1 MSLLDHAPAGRT
13 DADRGTSRQTHADV
27 VHRLRAMLDRVL
39 SPLVWCGTSRNH
51 TLLDF
56 PDHANVGDSAI
67 YAGEVAWLR
76 ERTGRGPG
84 FVSALDADGGWDR
97 ASFPRAGAILLHGGG
112 NFGDI
117 YPRHQRFREELLGT
131 FRDRPVVQL
140 PQSIHYADVAG
151 IARTA
156 ASIANHRD
164 FTLLT
169 RDHESHALA
178 ARHFDCRVE
187 MCPDMAFGL
196 GVLRRPAPPVRDVLM
211 LLRTDVESVT
221 DGAGTGVP
229 TCWHVADWME
239 EPADVHARA
248 LRSARTL
255 ALRSANPLHL
265 RRRARRVAYYDALA
279 RQRIERGLRLLGSAR
294 FVITD
299 RLHGHILCT
308 LMGIP
313 HAFLDNSYGKIARF
327 SRAFDT
333 VWGGVVRADRLPD
346 AIGAAED
353 WLARNGGAS
362 QAGKGPDGWA

>member
-1 MSLLDHAPAGRT
+1 
-13 DADRGTSRQTHADV
+13 
-27 VHRLRAMLDRVL
+27 MLDRVL
-39 SPLVWCGTSRNH
+39 SPLVWSGTPRAH

-76 ERTGRGPG
+76 ARTGRGPG
-84 FVSALDADGGWDR
+84 FVDALGADCGWDP
-97 ASFPRAGAILLHGGG
+97 ASLPRVGPILLHGGG

-140 PQSIHYADVAG
+140 PQSIHYGDVAG

-178 ARHFDCRVE
+178 RRHFDCRVE

-196 GVLRRPAPPVRDVLM
+196 GVVQRPAAPVRDVLM
-211 LLRTDVESVT
+211 LMRTDVERVS
-221 DGAGTGVP
+221 DGPGPVLPTG
-229 TCWHVADWME
+229 WHVADWME

-248 LRSARTL
+248 LHSARTL

-265 RRRARRVAYYDALA
+265 RRRARRVAYFSALA
-279 RQRIERGLRLLGSAR
+279 EQRIDRGLRLLGSAR

-327 SRAFDT
+327 ARAFDT
-333 VWGGVVRADRLPD
+333 VWDGVVRAEGLPD

-353 WLARNGGAS
+353 WLARNGGAL
-362 QAGKGPDGWA
+362 QTGKGPDRWA

>member
-1 MSLLDHAPAGRT
+1 MTLLDRATAGRT
-13 DADRGTSRQTHADV
+13 DTHRRATRQTHADV
-27 VHRLRAMLDRVL
+27 VHRLCAMLDRIL
-39 SPLVWCGTSRNH
+39 SPLVWTGTSRDH

-76 ERTGRGPG
+76 EKTGRGPG
-84 FVSALDADGGWDR
+84 FVGKLDADGDWDR
-97 ASFPRAGAILLHGGG
+97 AAIPTSGPILLHGGG

-117 YPRHQRFREELLGT
+117 YPRHQNFREELLGT
-131 FRDRPVVQL
+131 FRDRPLVQL
-140 PQSIHYADVAG
+140 PQSIHFGDACGVD
-151 IARTA
+151 RTA

-178 ARHFDCRVE
+178 HRHFDCRVE

-196 GVLRRPAPPVRDVLM
+196 GTLQRPAPPVRDVLL
-211 LLRTDVESVT
+211 LLRTDVERVT
-221 DGAGTGVP
+221 ERPGRVLPTG
-229 TCWHVADWME
+229 WHVADWMG

-255 ALRSANPLHL
+255 ALRSANPLDL

-279 RQRIERGLRLLGSAR
+279 QQRIDRGLRLLGSAR

-313 HAFLDNSYGKIARF
+313 HAVLDNSYGKIARF
-327 SRAFDT
+327 ARAFAT
-333 VWGGVVRADRLPD
+333 VWDGVVLADGLTE

-353 WLARNGGAS
+353 WLARNGGAL
-362 QAGKGPDGWA
+362 QTGKGPDRWA